1 MAVSKGLQTLK
12 FKGALVSTIDKPVA
26 TKELISRLQD
36 LHNELSSLDQ
46 DKVDLKS
53 LEGIKDSLINKK
65 LLKHSNSGVQAFC
78 ACCLADVLRFYAP
91 DAPYNASQLSD
102 MFKLFFS
109 QFKQMDNPDGPF
121 YHQQTYLLTR
131 LAETRSIVLI
141 TDLPNAE
148 TLVEQLFDI
157 FYGLASSGTFSS
169 KLEPLVCEVL
179 SEVIAEASKIPTKTL
194 KLVLN
199 KFLANTMVMKKGHT
213 ILPGFK
219 FTLEVCNANAD
230 RMSRLLTQFFSE
242 TIYEATKG
250 KENEDSEDDKQD
262 ASALLTQLKKLHT
275 LALELWKYV
284 PEMLSSAMGLI
295 ENELDA
301 EDEKIRITATETIGK
316 ILAVKQS
323 RLNFASAH
331 TDTYTNWLKKPL
343 DKSPHV
349 RSFWVRSAV
358 QAVNANPDLAAE
370 LASGLIKTL
379 VDSDER
385 TRLTTVRELSNVSPG
400 VFVSKLANKT
410 IMNTLSQLIRE
421 KHAEIRSSCLQLLGS
436 LYNAQFDEIYKND
449 AVTEL
454 LGWVPDDVLK
464 LVYINDKTVNAQ
476 VDHTLFEL
484 LLPFELDDAR
494 RVDRLLTVIEHLSE
508 KGRNSFHAIVKRQPQ
523 MAKAVSQ
530 LLALADMKPADDVS
544 SKIDKLI
551 SWLVASFPESV
562 DCRAALKQL
571 LKLNNKRYFKLIML
585 CSDIETDYKTITN
598 CMKELFGKLNELKN
612 IKIEGEPSV
621 APHDMLF
628 TVKLLVYRS
637 SVIFYNQSN
646 VGEILRI
653 SKDLAHSHNS
663 AAQDVLENISTVVPE
678 VLRANISTLTQET
691 SLGGPIGVKDL
702 KAIFQFGKKFPEVIV
717 TENSDDYVA
726 SLKRL
731 AVRGSPAEAKY
742 AVRLLGQLPR
752 TAARNAAVAA
762 LVDEIWPLD
771 TSKDNFNAC
780 LATVAELFLTDLA
793 LLDDKTKEISSLLA
807 SQILLRNNTIGDED
821 EDEDEVNGWIDRDE
835 LETNKNCLSKI
846 LAVRVFVNWLIAVET
861 AENAAQVAEP
871 VLKLLT
877 SIIGNGGEIVS
888 PKTGTYP
895 TPKKYQSRLRLE
907 AGIKLLKLARYSR
920 YNFLIHQDL
929 VNKLVLLIQDEN
941 DHVRTLF
948 MAKLKKNL
956 TLGLI
961 SERFYALVFFIAH
974 EPQDA
979 LREDTKTWVRS
990 MHKRKLKANKN
1001 ELLFEKSFVRMLSM
1015 LSHHQEFLELLDS
1028 AKTTSDYT
1036 AVLNFALTYI
1046 GLALDLIANMNNVSL
1061 LYYLASRMKQYR
1073 DRLTPDLSSNMYLVS
1088 DLTQYTIKALAK
1100 HKNWSLATWPGK
1112 LSLPGDLFES
1122 IGDSALLH
1130 ELAVKS
1136 FIPESAVKTLDDLAR
1151 DRTRHLA
1158 GTAVPVTTDRK
1169 RPHNSEKP
1177 RTKKKLAVEPQRR
1190 SAIQRA
1196 AVNYNEDDEF

>member
-12 FKGALVSTIDKPVA
+12 FKDALVSTVDKPIA

-53 LEGIKDSLINKK
+53 LEEIKDSLINKK

-102 MFKLFFS
+102 LFKLFFS
-109 QFKQMDNPDGPF
+109 QFKQMGNPDGPF

-157 FYGLASSGTFSS
+157 FYDLASSGTFSS

-179 SEVIAEASKIPTKTL
+179 SEVIAESSTIPTKTL

-199 KFLANTMVMKKGHT
+199 KFLANTMVMKKGNT
-213 ILPGFK
+213 TLPGFK

-230 RMSRLLTQFFSE
+230 KLSRLLTQFFSE

-250 KENEDSEDDKQD
+250 KENEDTEDDKQD
-262 ASALLTQLKKLHT
+262 VSALLAQLKKLHT

-316 ILAVKQS
+316 ILAVKQP
-323 RLNFASAH
+323 RLNFAAAH

-349 RSFWVRSAV
+349 RSFWVKSAV
-358 QAVNANPDLAAE
+358 QVVNTNPDLAAE
-370 LASGLIKTL
+370 LAGGLIKTL

-400 VFVSKLANKT
+400 VFVSRLANKS
-410 IMNTLSQLIRE
+410 IMSTLGQLIRE
-421 KHAEIRSSCLQLLGS
+421 KHAEIRSSCLQLLGT
-436 LYNAQFDEIYKND
+436 LYNTHFDDIYKED
-449 AVTEL
+449 SVTEL
-454 LGWVPDDVLK
+454 LGWIPDDVLK

-476 VDHTLFEL
+476 VDHALFEL
-484 LLPFELDDAR
+484 VLPFELDDAK
-494 RVDRLLTVIEHLSE
+494 RVDRLLTVTEHISE

-530 LLALADMKPADDVS
+530 LLTLADMKPADEVA

-551 SWLVASFPESV
+551 NWLVASFPESV

-571 LKLNNKRYFKLIML
+571 VKLNNKRYFKLIRL
-585 CSDIETDYKTITN
+585 CSDIETDYKTIAN
-598 CMKELFGKLNELKN
+598 CTKELFGKLSELKN
-612 IKIEGEPSV
+612 IKVDGEPSV

-653 SKDLAHSHNS
+653 SKDLAHPHNV

-678 VLRANISTLTQET
+678 VLRANISTLTQEI
-691 SLGGPIGVKDL
+691 SLGEPVSVKDL
-702 KAIFQFGKKFPEVIV
+702 KAIFQFGKKFPEVI
-717 TENSDDYVA
+717 TTQNSDEYVA

-771 TSKDNFNAC
+771 PVKDNFNTC

-793 LLDDKTKEISSLLA
+793 LLDDKTKEISTLLA
-807 SQILLRNNTIGDED
+807 SQILLRNSTIGDD
-821 EDEDEVNGWIDRDE
+821 DDDDANGWIGPDE
-835 LETNKNCLSKI
+835 LETSKDCLSKI

-861 AENAAQVAEP
+861 AENAAQLAEP

-895 TPKKYQSRLRLE
+895 TPKKYQARLRLE
-907 AGIKLLKLARYSR
+907 AGVKLLKLARYSR
-920 YNFLIHQDL
+920 YNFLIQQDL

-941 DHVRTLF
+941 DHVRALF

-974 EPQDA
+974 EPHNV

-1015 LSHHQEFLELLDS
+1015 LAHHQEFLELLES
-1028 AKTTSDYT
+1028 ARTTSDYT
-1036 AVLNFALTYI
+1036 AVLSFALTYI
-1046 GLALDLIANMNNVSL
+1046 GLALDLIANTNNVSL

-1073 DRLTPDLSSNMYLVS
+1073 DRLTPELSGNMYLVS

-1122 IGDSALLH
+1122 IGDSARLH
-1130 ELAVKS
+1130 ELAVQS
-1136 FIPESAVKTLDDLAR
+1136 FIPESAARTLDELVR

-1158 GTAVPVTTDRK
+1158 GTAAAATTDRK
-1169 RPHNSEKP
+1169 RPHTDEKP
-1177 RTKKKLAVEPQRR
+1177 RTAKKPVVVEPQRR
-1190 SAIQRA
+1190 SSIQRA